1 MNSRIKYTAIFLAL
15 LLLGLIFSCSES
27 SDASSKD
34 ISSSTENSSGSNC
47 PTKTCGDFSSQAQA
61 QAAYNSNKTCYKN
74 LDGDGNGIACES
86 LK

>member
-1 MNSRIKYTAIFLAL
+1 MDSRIKYTAIFLAI
-15 LLLGLIFSCSES
+15 LLLGLIISCSES

-34 ISSSTENSSGSNC
+34 VSGSTGNSSGSNC